1 MSKYGNHNFLC
12 KSTISM
18 AMFNSYVN
26 LPEDNDDFM
35 GFNGDLTVN

>member
-1 MSKYGNHNFLC
+1 MC

-26 LPEDNDDFM
+26 LPEDNDDFT